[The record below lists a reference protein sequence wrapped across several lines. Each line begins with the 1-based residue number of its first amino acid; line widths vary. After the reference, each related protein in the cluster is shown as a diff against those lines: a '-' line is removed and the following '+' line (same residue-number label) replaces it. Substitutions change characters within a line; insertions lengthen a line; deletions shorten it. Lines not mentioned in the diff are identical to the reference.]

1 MSGKIW
7 LGAAAGYAAS
17 KLAERGRNR
26 EDQLLMLARLSAVT
40 PVPLPIVGSPQ
51 AEVRFTAHGA
61 FSFAL
66 PQNFVVPDPEIQ
78 RVWQMGSTTPILA
91 AAVDGVSPDMF
102 FAVYDGS
109 DIAQEMRTHSV
120 WLIAAVADQ
129 FRDRSRAVGTPVI
142 MGPTAILI
150 DGERA
155 IWFVLSKLEDG
166 AETHKFTVET
176 FHKGHGYVIIMHL
189 RNGVDAKYADAFWTA
204 IGSWKWADSAA
215 PVGGPQP
222 SPPMPPS
229 G

>member
-1 MSGKIW
+1 RPCRVMLARPVRGERSALSGKIW

-142 MGPTAILI
+142 MGPT
-150 DGERA
+150 
-155 IWFVLSKLEDG
+155 
-166 AETHKFTVET
+166 
-176 FHKGHGYVIIMHL
+176 
-189 RNGVDAKYADAFWTA
+189 
-204 IGSWKWADSAA
+204 
-215 PVGGPQP
+215 
-222 SPPMPPS
+222 
-229 G
+229 